1 MMLRVRAALSAAV
14 LLAAGSAQAGELPAI
29 KATGANAVPACVTPG
44 RLAAFVEAR
53 NAKLD
58 PRFSKIA
65 IEYMRHGEELGLR
78 WDYAFFQM
86 LVETGNL
93 GFQRDVKPRQNNFAG
108 LGATGNGEPGE
119 SFPDVSTGVRAHLQH
134 VMLYAGLTV
143 DNPVAE
149 RTRKVQEWGILKSWQ
164 KGMTRPVTFQDLTI
178 RWSPGDRNYA
188 RTIDGVAQ
196 KFFADVCPQS
206 DPKPEQ
212 VAEARKGRG
221 GNVAATAAPPAKTEP
236 AKVASVETAKPAPE
250 RAKSDANR
258 SSLGAKSLAPAAEAV
273 RPAAE
278 PPVMAS
284 AALAPSFKVLNPQKA
299 DEPAPTQAPA
309 PAATPSPSTSAAAAA
324 PAAKVEQT
332 AAAAGAAKATTAPLK
347 PSEAGKCRVWTASY
361 GGQKAIIIKAPAGAL
376 THYTVLEVNAGT
388 EKREADAYIAVYA
401 RGGQAIAEFATQ
413 EQALDKAFDLC
424 PEG

>member
-53 NAKLD
+53 NSKLD
-58 PRFSKIA
+58 PRFGKIA
-65 IEYMRHGEELGLR
+65 VEYMRHGEDLGLR

-93 GFQRDVKPRQNNFAG
+93 GFQRDVKPKQNNFAG

-143 DNPVAE
+143 ENPVAE
-149 RTRKVQEWGILKSWQ
+149 RTRKVQEWGILKPGQ
-164 KGMTRPVTFQDLTI
+164 KGLTRPVTFQDLTI

-196 KFFADVCPQS
+196 KFFADVCPQA

-212 VAEARKGRG
+212 VAEARKGRTG
-221 GNVAATAAPPAKTEP
+221 EVASAKSVAPPPMADA
-236 AKVASVETAKPAPE
+236 AKVASVDTAKPALE
-250 RAKSDANR
+250 RAKTDATR
-258 SSLGAKSLAPAAEAV
+258 SSLGAKSLAPAAEAA
-273 RPAAE
+273 RPASE
-278 PPVMAS
+278 PTVMAS
-284 AALAPSFKVLNPQKA
+284 AAAAPSFKVLNPQKP
-299 DEPAPTQAPA
+299 EEPA
-309 PAATPSPSTSAAAAA
+309 PAATPSTAASAAATA
-324 PAAKVEQT
+324 PPAKVEQT

-361 GGQKAIIIKAPAGAL
+361 GGQKAIIIKAPAGPL

-401 RGGQAIAEFATQ
+401 RGGQAIAEFASQ

>member
-29 KATGANAVPACVTPG
+29 KASGANAVPACVTPG

-65 IEYMRHGEELGLR
+65 VEYMRHGEELGLR

-93 GFQRDVKPRQNNFAG
+93 GFQRDVKPKQNNFAG

-143 DNPVAE
+143 DDPVAE

-178 RWSPGDRNYA
+178 RWSPGDKTYA
-188 RTIDGVAQ
+188 RSIDAVAQ
-196 KFFADVCPQS
+196 KFFADICPQA

-212 VAEARKGRG
+212 IAEARKGRSIE
-221 GNVAATAAPPAKTEP
+221 VAAPAAAPAKP
-236 AKVASVETAKPAPE
+236 DAAKVVSTETAKPAPD

-258 SSLGAKSLAPAAEAV
+258 SSLGAKSLAPAAEV
-273 RPAAE
+273 PRPAPE
-278 PPVMAS
+278 PTVMAS
-284 AALAPSFKVLNPQKA
+284 AAAAPAFKVLNPQKA
-299 DEPAPTQAPA
+299 EEPVPTQTPA
-309 PAATPSPSTSAAAAA
+309 PAATPSPATSAAAA

-332 AAAAGAAKATTAPLK
+332 AVAAGAAKATTAPLK

-361 GGQKAIIIKAPAGAL
+361 GGQKAIIIKAPAGAR
-376 THYTVLEVNAGT
+376 THYTVLEVNAET

-401 RGGQAIAEFATQ
+401 RGGQAIAEFPTQ